1 MLSHLSME
9 SNSISLFPWQEKAV
23 NRLRSGNILCGGVG
37 SGKTFT
43 SLVYFQRNFAD
54 RNLVVITTAKKRDT
68 GDWQRDTS
76 KLGIRNVQVD
86 SWNNLKKYSDI
97 SGAFF
102 IFDEQRVVGYG
113 SWAKNFIKISKSNKW
128 ILLSATPGDTWL
140 NYIPV
145 FIANGWYKNKT
156 AFMERHVEYDRFA
169 KFPKVKKF
177 HNTGIL
183 KSYRDRILVP
193 MPHQKKTY
201 RMRIR
206 EKTGYSKELYAIL
219 NKRMNPYSNE
229 PIENP
234 SEFTQTARRIVS
246 TSQDRIDTFRSL
258 VMKINR
264 VIVFYNYNYELD
276 VILNVLANSGK
287 PYSQWNGAKH
297 EEIPEGNSWVYVV
310 QYTAGAEA
318 WECTY
323 ANSMIFYSPNYSY
336 KIVEQAEGRID
347 RMNNRFL
354 LLFYYY
360 LYSDAPID
368 KAVLKSLDGKKKF
381 NESAWAKEVGPY
393 S

>member
-1 MLSHLSME
+1 ME

-23 NRLRSGNILCGGVG
+23 NRLRPGNILCGGVG

-113 SWAKNFIKISKSNKW
+113 SWAKNFIKISRSNKW

-177 HNTGIL
+177 HNTRVL

-193 MPHQKKTY
+193 MPRKKKTY

-206 EKTGYSKELYAIL
+206 EKTSYSKELYAIL

-246 TSQDRIDTFRSL
+246 TSQDRIDNFRSL

-264 VIVFYNYNYELD
+264 VVVFYNYNYELD

-287 PYSQWNGAKH
+287 PYSQWNGTSH

-368 KAVLKSLDGKKKF
+368 KAVLESLDSKKKF

>member
-23 NRLRSGNILCGGVG
+23 NRLRPGNILCGGVG

-177 HNTGIL
+177 HNTGVL

-206 EKTGYSKELYAIL
+206 EKTRYNKELYSIL
-219 NKRMNPYSNE
+219 NTRINPYSNE

-264 VIVFYNYNYELD
+264 VVVFYNYNYELD

-287 PYSQWNGAKH
+287 PYSQWNGTSH

-336 KIVEQAEGRID
+336 KIIEQAEGRID

-368 KAVLKSLDGKKKF
+368 KAVLESLNNKKKF

>member
-1 MLSHLSME
+1 MPFHLSME

-23 NRLRSGNILCGGVG
+23 NRLKPGNILCGGVG

-43 SLVYFQRNFAD
+43 SLVYFKRNFGD

-76 KLGIRNVQVD
+76 KLGIRNVKVD

-177 HNTGIL
+177 HNTGVL
-183 KSYRDRILVP
+183 KRYRDRILVP

-206 EKTGYSKELYAIL
+206 EKTSYNKELYSIL
-219 NKRMNPYSNE
+219 NKRINPYSNE

-264 VIVFYNYNYELD
+264 VVVFYNYNYELD

-287 PYSQWNGAKH
+287 PYSQWNGTSH

-318 WECTY
+318 WECTD

-368 KAVLKSLDGKKKF
+368 KAVLESLNNKKKF

>member
-23 NRLRSGNILCGGVG
+23 NRLRPGNILCGGVG

-76 KLGIRNVQVD
+76 KLGIRNVEVD

-177 HNTGIL
+177 HNTGVL

-206 EKTGYSKELYAIL
+206 EKTSYNKELYSIL
-219 NKRMNPYSNE
+219 NKRINPYSNE

-264 VIVFYNYNYELD
+264 VVVFYNYNYELD

-287 PYSQWNGAKH
+287 PYSQWNGTSH

-368 KAVLKSLDGKKKF
+368 KAVLESLNNKKKF

>member
-23 NRLRSGNILCGGVG
+23 NRLRPGNILCGGVG

-43 SLVYFQRNFAD
+43 SLVYFKRNFGN

-76 KLGIRNVQVD
+76 KLGIRNVKVD

-113 SWAKNFIKISKSNKW
+113 SWAKNFIKISRSNKW

-177 HNTGIL
+177 HNTGVL

-206 EKTGYSKELYAIL
+206 EKTSYNKELYSIL
-219 NKRMNPYSNE
+219 NKRINPYSNE

-264 VIVFYNYNYELD
+264 VVVFYNYNYELD

-287 PYSQWNGAKH
+287 PYSQWNGTSH

-368 KAVLKSLDGKKKF
+368 KAVLESLNNKKKF

>member
-23 NRLRSGNILCGGVG
+23 NRLRPGNILCGGVG

-43 SLVYFQRNFAD
+43 SLVYFKRNFGN

-76 KLGIRNVQVD
+76 KLGIRNVKVD

-177 HNTGIL
+177 HNTGVL

-206 EKTGYSKELYAIL
+206 EKTSYNKELYSIL
-219 NKRMNPYSNE
+219 NKRINPYSNE

-264 VIVFYNYNYELD
+264 VVVFYNYNYELD

-287 PYSQWNGAKH
+287 PYSQWNGTSH

-368 KAVLKSLDGKKKF
+368 KAVLDSLNNKKKF

>member
-23 NRLRSGNILCGGVG
+23 ERLKPGNILCGGVG

-43 SLVYFQRNFAD
+43 SLVYFKRNFAD

-68 GDWQRDTS
+68 KDWQRDTS
-76 KLGIRNVQVD
+76 KLGIRNVKVD

-113 SWAKNFIKISKSNKW
+113 SWAKNFIKISRSNKW

-177 HNTGIL
+177 HNTGVL

-206 EKTGYSKELYAIL
+206 ERTSYDKELYSIL
-219 NKRMNPYSNE
+219 NKRMNPYTNE

-264 VIVFYNYNYELD
+264 VVVFYNYNYELD

-287 PYSQWNGAKH
+287 PYSQWNGTSH

-368 KAVLKSLDGKKKF
+368 KAVLASLNNKKKF

>member
-1 MLSHLSME
+1 
-9 SNSISLFPWQEKAV
+9 
-23 NRLRSGNILCGGVG
+23 
-37 SGKTFT
+37 
-43 SLVYFQRNFAD
+43 
-54 RNLVVITTAKKRDT
+54 
-68 GDWQRDTS
+68 
-76 KLGIRNVQVD
+76 
-86 SWNNLKKYSDI
+86 
-97 SGAFF
+97 
-102 IFDEQRVVGYG
+102 
-113 SWAKNFIKISKSNKW
+113 
-128 ILLSATPGDTWL
+128 
-140 NYIPV
+140 
-145 FIANGWYKNKT
+145 
-156 AFMERHVEYDRFA
+156 
-169 KFPKVKKF
+169 
-177 HNTGIL
+177 
-183 KSYRDRILVP
+183 
-193 MPHQKKTY
+193 
-201 RMRIR
+201 MRIR
-206 EKTGYSKELYAIL
+206 EKTSYSKELYAIL
-219 NKRMNPYSNE
+219 NKRLNPYSNE

-264 VIVFYNYNYELD
+264 VVVFYNYNYELD

-287 PYSQWNGAKH
+287 PYAQWNGTSH

-368 KAVLKSLDGKKKF
+368 KAVLESLDSKKKF